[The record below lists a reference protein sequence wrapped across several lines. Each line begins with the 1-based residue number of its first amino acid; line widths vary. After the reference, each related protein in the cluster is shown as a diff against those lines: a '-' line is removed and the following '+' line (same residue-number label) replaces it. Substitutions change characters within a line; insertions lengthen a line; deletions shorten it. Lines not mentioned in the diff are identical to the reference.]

1 MSKYCNNMN
10 QEKVKLIVHNM
21 ELLVR
26 SLKEELK
33 DPPSL
38 SYDEVCPYLVD
49 DDIEFYEE
57 ED

>member
-1 MSKYCNNMN
+1 MN
-10 QEKVKLIVHNM
+10 REKLKLIVHNM

-26 SLKEELK
+26 SLKEELQE
-33 DPPSL
+33 PSNMN
-38 SYDEVCPYLVD
+38 YEEVAAYLLD

>member
-1 MSKYCNNMN
+1 MN
-10 QEKVKLIVHNM
+10 QEKVKLIVRNM

-26 SLKEELK
+26 SLKQELE
-33 DPPSL
+33 DPPSI
-38 SYDEVCPYLVD
+38 SYEEVSPYLVD

>member
-1 MSKYCNNMN
+1 MN
-10 QEKVKLIVHNM
+10 REKIKLIVHNM

-26 SLKEELK
+26 TLKEELQE
-33 DPPSL
+33 PSNIN
-38 SYDEVCPYLVD
+38 YEEVAPYLMD

>member
-1 MSKYCNNMN
+1 MN
-10 QEKVKLIVHNM
+10 REKVKLIVHNM

-33 DPPSL
+33 EPPSMN
-38 SYDEVCPYLVD
+38 YEEVAPYLVD

>member
-1 MSKYCNNMN
+1 MN
-10 QEKVKLIVHNM
+10 REKVKLIVRNI

-26 SLKEELK
+26 SLKQELQEPSNINYEE
-33 DPPSL
+33 
-38 SYDEVCPYLVD
+38 VAPYLMD

>member
-1 MSKYCNNMN
+1 MN
-10 QEKVKLIVHNM
+10 REKVKLIIHNM

-26 SLKEELK
+26 SLKQEMQEPSNMNYEE
-33 DPPSL
+33 
-38 SYDEVCPYLVD
+38 VAPYLID

>member
-1 MSKYCNNMN
+1 MN
-10 QEKVKLIVHNM
+10 REKLKLIVHNM

-26 SLKEELK
+26 SLKEELQE
-33 DPPSL
+33 S
-38 SYDEVCPYLVD
+38 SNINYEEVAPYLMD

>member
-1 MSKYCNNMN
+1 MN
-10 QEKVKLIVHNM
+10 REKVRMIVHNM

-26 SLKEELK
+26 SLKQEIQE
-33 DPPSL
+33 PL
-38 SYDEVCPYLVD
+38 SMNYGEVAPYLVD

>member
-1 MSKYCNNMN
+1 MN
-10 QEKVKLIVHNM
+10 QEKLKLIVHNM

-26 SLKEELK
+26 SLKEEIQE
-33 DPPSL
+33 PSNMN
-38 SYDEVCPYLVD
+38 YEEVAPYLID

>member
-1 MSKYCNNMN
+1 MN
-10 QEKVKLIVHNM
+10 QEKVKLIVRNM

-33 DPPSL
+33 DSPSI
-38 SYDEVCPYLVD
+38 SYEEVSPYLVD

>member
-1 MSKYCNNMN
+1 MN
-10 QEKVKLIVHNM
+10 REKIKLIVHNM

-26 SLKEELK
+26 TLKEELQE
-33 DPPSL
+33 PSNMT
-38 SYDEVCPYLVD
+38 YEEVAPYLID

>member
-1 MSKYCNNMN
+1 MN
-10 QEKVKLIVHNM
+10 REKVKLIIHNM

-26 SLKEELK
+26 SLKQEMQEPSNMNYEE
-33 DPPSL
+33 
-38 SYDEVCPYLVD
+38 VAPYLVD

>member
-1 MSKYCNNMN
+1 MN
-10 QEKVKLIVHNM
+10 REKVKLIVHNI

-33 DPPSL
+33 EPL
-38 SYDEVCPYLVD
+38 SVNYNEVAPYLMD

-57 ED
+57 EN